1 MKNVLLE
8 PAYVLHRRPYRE
20 SSFLVELLT
29 PQYGRLTVVAKGVR
43 KARSAQQG
51 LLQPFIPLIVS
62 WVGKTELMMLTHV
75 EMYTESNR
83 SNHRLQGECL
93 FAGFYLNELL
103 MSLLQKWDA
112 HPDLYAAYEKTLL
125 ALQTERLEQKAL
137 RSFEK
142 CLLEEL
148 GYGLFSKSDLSLD
161 NTFAADQYYRFIPEQ
176 GFVLSELGDPSQAK
190 SNIFSG
196 KSLLAIAKEDWR
208 EEEYLQDA
216 KRLTRF
222 LLAPLL
228 GARPLYSRQLF
239 ILPEAVE
246 ESSK

>member
-1 MKNVLLE
+1 MRNVLLQ

-29 PQYGRLTVVAKGVR
+29 PEYGRLTVVAKGVR
-43 KARSAQQG
+43 KARSAHQG
-51 LLQPFIPLIVS
+51 LLQPFTALWVS
-62 WVGKTELMMLTHV
+62 WVGKGELMTLTQV
-75 EMYTESNR
+75 EMNTEGQR
-83 SNHRLQGECL
+83 SPYRLQGECL

-112 HPDLYAAYEKTLL
+112 HPTLYGVYEKTLA
-125 ALQTERLEQKAL
+125 ALQTERLEEKTL

-142 CLLEEL
+142 NLLEEL
-148 GYGLFSKSDLSLD
+148 GYGLFSKSDLSLH
-161 NTFAADQYYRFIPEQ
+161 NTFAAEKYYRFIPDQ
-176 GFVLSELGDPSQAK
+176 GFVISELGDMAQAK

-196 KSLLAIAKEDWR
+196 RSLLAIAREDWQ
-208 EEEYLQDA
+208 EADSLQDA

-222 LLAPLL
+222 LLASLL
-228 GARPLYSRQLF
+228 GTRPLYSRQLF
-239 ILPEAVE
+239 MPFSALE